1 MEFSGVVPRRTA
13 AVSGVLPIRVSVT
26 GSIPTA
32 APSRARFAR
41 RVSASGRSMGLS
53 ASFSDVGHL
62 EYYASPV
69 RCGGG
74 KCKKEEKKKA
84 KLVKGL
90 SKDLAALCSMGIGG
104 VDASQGLAA
113 EAEGKMITEAAELLM
128 AELKQLRA
136 QEKEMKRKRK
146 EEKAATKAAM
156 KKGCNES
163 STSSSSSESSDS
175 ECDGEVVTMNNHQAS
190 IIVQEPE
197 SKSLPIAPA
206 AQPKPV
212 EETEHHNAQKPP
224 QDRSNYSVATI
235 GSCSSS
241 KRTAPA
247 TEMPANKVEV
257 CIGGKCKRSGA
268 LELMEE
274 FNKKIGSE
282 GAVVGCK
289 CMGKCKE
296 GPNVRV
302 VNHPDEAIA
311 PRNPLCLGVGL
322 EDVGTIVAKF
332 FVEKKAQVR
341 WHPRS
346 LEWHHCKL

>member
-1 MEFSGVVPRRTA
+1 
-13 AVSGVLPIRVSVT
+13 
-26 GSIPTA
+26 
-32 APSRARFAR
+32 
-41 RVSASGRSMGLS
+41 
-53 ASFSDVGHL
+53 
-62 EYYASPV
+62 
-69 RCGGG
+69 
-74 KCKKEEKKKA
+74 
-84 KLVKGL
+84 
-90 SKDLAALCSMGIGG
+90 
-104 VDASQGLAA
+104 
-113 EAEGKMITEAAELLM
+113 M

-136 QEKEMKRKRK
+136 QEKEKKRKKK
-146 EEKAATKAAM
+146 EEKAATKVAM
-156 KKGCNES
+156 KKRCNES

-175 ECDGEVVTMNNHQAS
+175 ECDGEVATMNNHQAS

-206 AQPKPV
+206 APPKPV

-224 QDRSNYSVATI
+224 QGSSNYSVASI

-241 KRTAPA
+241 KRPAAA
-247 TEMPANKVEV
+247 TEMPVNKVEV

-302 VNHPDEAIA
+302 LNHSDEAIA
-311 PRNPLCLGVGL
+311 PRIPLCIGVGL
-322 EDVGTIVAKF
+322 ADVGTIVANF
-332 FVEKKAQVR
+332 FGEKKGASPVA
-341 WHPRS
+341 S
-346 LEWHHCKL
+346 

>member
-1 MEFSGVVPRRTA
+1 MEFSGVVLRRTT
-13 AVSGVLPIRVSVT
+13 AVSCVQTIRDCVT
-26 GSIPTA
+26 GFVPTA
-32 APSRARFAR
+32 APSKARFAR
-41 RVSASGRSMGLS
+41 RVSASVRRMGLS

-62 EYYASPV
+62 KYYASPV

-74 KCKKEEKKKA
+74 KFKKEEKKKA
-84 KLVKGL
+84 KLMKGL
-90 SKDLAALCSMGIGG
+90 SKDLAALCSMGIAS
-104 VDASQGLAA
+104 VDASQGLAP
-113 EAEGKMITEAAELLM
+113 EAEGKMITEAAELLI
-128 AELKQLRA
+128 AELRQLRA

-146 EEKAATKAAM
+146 EEKSATKAAM

-197 SKSLPIAPA
+197 SKSLPISPA
-206 AQPKPV
+206 APPKPV

-224 QDRSNYSVATI
+224 QDSSNYSVATI

-241 KRTAPA
+241 KRAVSAPA
-247 TEMPANKVEV
+247 TEMLVNKVEV
-257 CIGGKCKRSGA
+257 CMGGKCKRSGA

-289 CMGKCKE
+289 CMGKCKQ

-302 VNHPDEAIA
+302 LNHSDEAIA
-311 PRNPLCLGVGL
+311 PRSPLCIGVGL
-322 EDVGTIVAKF
+322 EDVGTIVANFYGENKGASP
-332 FVEKKAQVR
+332 VA
-341 WHPRS
+341 S
-346 LEWHHCKL
+346 LQIIE